1 MTTCRE
7 RVEAEDAAAWAVDA
21 EPVAGVDMAAH
32 VPTCPA
38 CQAAIAQ
45 VAPARRLREGSS
57 AHPTPGAA
65 RAADRALARVRV
77 EAGLRSLVG
86 TVAGAFTRVVLAVP
100 DYLAGADPSGTG
112 EPHDGPRPRTERQPP
127 RDG

>member
-1 MTTCRE
+1 VTTCRDG
-7 RVEAEDAAAWAVDA
+7 VEAEDAAAWALDA

-45 VAPARRLREGSS
+45 VAPARRLREGSP
-57 AHPTPGAA
+57 AQPTPGAA

-77 EAGLRSLVG
+77 EARLRSLIG

-100 DYLAGADPSGTG
+100 DYLAGADPS
-112 EPHDGPRPRTERQPP
+112 RPAEP
-127 RDG
+127 RDGRRPRAEREPPPDG